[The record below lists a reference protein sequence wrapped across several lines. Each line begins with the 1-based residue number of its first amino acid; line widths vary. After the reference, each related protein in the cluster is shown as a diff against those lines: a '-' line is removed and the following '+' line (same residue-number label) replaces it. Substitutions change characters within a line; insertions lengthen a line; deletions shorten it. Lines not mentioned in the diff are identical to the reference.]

1 MPHLRR
7 SVTRTLAVSAFCAS
21 ASLGSPHGAAQ
32 ELSPHSARQWTA
44 PGGDLWSTR
53 YSTLRE
59 VTPANVSRLGAAWAF
74 EFPEGEVSKA
84 SPVVID
90 GRVFVTTT
98 AGRVIAVDAASGK
111 PLWTHKPDT
120 PFNGNRGMGAGDGLL
135 FAGLSDSTVI
145 ALDQKTGA
153 VVWKKT
159 READTPAQSMSSAPA
174 YANGV
179 VVAVVTGGDNFARG
193 RAMGLD
199 ARTGRQLWKFEV
211 VPAPGE
217 AGGET
222 WPADSDVWKYGG
234 GAVWM
239 TPSID
244 PALGLVYFGTGNAVP
259 QFGGELRAGI
269 NLYTDSVVALD
280 LKSGALRWHYQL
292 IHHDIWEHDL
302 GAPLV
307 LYDTTVNGR
316 ARKGLAAART
326 DGFLFMLDRET
337 GQPLLPIEER
347 PVKQDAHQQTWPTQ
361 PFPVGGDRVG
371 PPCAPRE
378 LVPEGFEAGCY
389 FDPITTARP
398 NVFMPHMNTRFAPI
412 SYSPDTGYFYETACV
427 HPKWVRRADSGWVF
441 IFPSRVAGVKQYG
454 ILAAIDSRTNK
465 IAWQKQT
472 PYAICAGS
480 GTSVTAG
487 GLLFHMAPDG
497 KFQAYDA
504 KAGGLLWQFETGE
517 VGATSGNGPGGGPI
531 AVYDANG
538 AQHIAVANNRHLWA
552 FRLGGTVAA
561 RTPPPPPPTV
571 VEWEGRIEDTGAIR
585 LGAENVFNVRNAS
598 RRETW
603 LDPHAVAPL
612 RVRVKAGTALAF
624 TNTSAVSH
632 TITARDGSWTTG
644 PIAPRESRPVTL
656 SRVGTYEYRC
666 TDHPWSIGQV
676 IVE

>member
-1 MPHLRR
+1 MLTR
-7 SVTRTLAVSAFCAS
+7 SSRVRLFGVLSLLATLALA
-21 ASLGSPHGAAQ
+21 GRPGAAQ
-32 ELSPHSARQWTA
+32 GPTPYSGQQWSA

-53 YSTLRE
+53 YSTLAQ
-59 VTPANVSRLGAAWAF
+59 VTTTNVATLGAAWVLQL
-74 EFPEGEVSKA
+74 PEGEMSKA
-84 SPVVID
+84 SPVTSD
-90 GRVFVTTT
+90 GRLFVTTT
-98 AGRVIAVDAASGK
+98 AGRVLAVDPTTGTL
-111 PLWTHKPDT
+111 LWTFKPET
-120 PFNGNRGMGAGDGLL
+120 SFNGNRGMGIGDGLL

-145 ALDQKTGA
+145 ALDQKTGS
-153 VVWKKT
+153 VVWTKP
-159 READTPAQSMSSAPA
+159 READTPAQAMSSAPA

-193 RAMGLD
+193 RAIGLD
-199 ARTGRQLWKFEV
+199 ARSGRQLWKFEV

-217 AGGET
+217 PGSDT

-259 QFGGELRAGI
+259 QFGGELRAGA

-280 LKSGALRWHYQL
+280 LKTGALRWHYQL
-292 IHHDIWEHDL
+292 VHHDIWEHDL

-307 LYDTTVNGR
+307 LYDTTVDGKP
-316 ARKGLAAART
+316 RKGLAAART

-337 GQPLLPIEER
+337 GKPLLPIEER
-347 PVKQDAHQQTWPTQ
+347 PVKQDAAQRTWPTQ
-361 PFPVGGDRVG
+361 PFPASGDRVG
-371 PPCAPRE
+371 PACAPRE

-427 HPKWVRRADSGWVF
+427 HPKWVRRAESGWVF

-454 ILAAIDSRTNK
+454 IIAAIDSRTNK

-480 GTSVTAG
+480 GTSVTRG
-487 GLLFHMAPDG
+487 GLLFHMSPDG
-497 KFQAYDA
+497 QFQAYDA
-504 KAGGLLWQFETGE
+504 KAGDLLWEFQTGE
-517 VGATSGNGPGGGPI
+517 IGAPSGNGPGGGPI
-531 AVYDANG
+531 SVYEAAG
-538 AQHIAVANNRHLWA
+538 KQYVAVANNRHLWA
-552 FRLGGTVAA
+552 FALRGTVPQRPA
-561 RTPPPPPPTV
+561 PPPPPREV
-571 VEWEGRIEDTGAIR
+571 GWEGRIDSATTIR

-603 LDPHAVAPL
+603 LDPHAVSPA
-612 RVRVKAGTALAF
+612 RVRVTPGTPITF
-624 TNTSAVSH
+624 SNTTTMPH
-632 TITARDGSWTTG
+632 TIAARDGSWTTG
-644 PIAPRESRPVTL
+644 PIPPGESRTVTPAH
-656 SRVGTYEYRC
+656 GGAQEYRC
-666 TDHPWSIGQV
+666 SDHPWSIGQLL
-676 IVE
+676 VE